1 MNEVSGIKEKIFK
14 LLIGNLPKSDRG
26 IEMIKVLIADDE
38 YIMRQG
44 LKYII
49 NWEDEG
55 YEIVGEASNG
65 QEAFA
70 LTQELCP
77 HIVICDIV
85 MPVLDGVDFSQLIH
99 ENYPNIQLIILSGYD
114 KFEYVKN
121 TLMNGAVDYILKPT
135 LTPDGMRSTLKK
147 ASERIPGYCLDEKDK
162 GNSLGRSI
170 ERYLIGQDQEL
181 PAERLSQQFQYG
193 CYQLYAV
200 NIKKENT
207 ARVRNLQA
215 VSITKVLYQKI
226 ERELQEFKNVH
237 YLQMMLR
244 EEVACILLNYD
255 ESSSVKVMMQ
265 LKQLNDKL
273 LDICSSLLGVCSRR
287 FVSYRQLYDIYQRDI
302 SENVDKAFYY
312 PNMKLLMAEDL
323 EKDSKTAKKERF
335 DFAAYNHM
343 LNCKQYEN
351 AAELLMDYGSR
362 CIKAK
367 ADVYGLKNQMKNMIY
382 HFMEYL
388 ELPDSD
394 MEEKRYE
401 FFSRLNQTAYSVEF
415 TEAVRDILGQLV
427 ALSGVGK
434 EPNADR
440 MERLLYYIAENYRED
455 LKLSDLSEA
464 FNMNYYYLSAYFNQ
478 EMKESFSDYL
488 NRIRIRQACSLL
500 EETNMPISEVGSEVG
515 YSDHSYFCRVFKK
528 ITGRTPSEWKKLQQ
542 R

>member
-1 MNEVSGIKEKIFK
+1 MISSP
-14 LLIGNLPKSDRG
+14 LIVARS

-55 YEIVGEASNG
+55 FEIVGEASNG
-65 QEAFA
+65 QEALK

-121 TLMNGAVDYILKPT
+121 TLINGAVDYILKPT

-147 ASERIPGYCLDEKDK
+147 ALERIPGYCLDEKEK

-170 ERYLIGQDQEL
+170 ERYLIGQDKEL
-181 PAERLSQQFQYG
+181 PVETLSKQFQYG
-193 CYQLYAV
+193 CYQFYAV

-207 ARVRNLQA
+207 ARARNLQS

-226 ERELQEFKNVH
+226 ERELQDFKNVN

-255 ESSSVKVMMQ
+255 ESSYVKVMMQ
-265 LKQLNDKL
+265 LKLLNDKL
-273 LDICSSLLGVCSRR
+273 LNICGSLLGVCSRR
-287 FVSYRQLYDIYQRDI
+287 FISYHQLYDIYQRDI

-323 EKDSKTAKKERF
+323 EQDTRSGKKERF
-335 DFAAYNHM
+335 DFTAYNHM
-343 LNCKQYEN
+343 LSGKQYEN
-351 AAELLMDYGSR
+351 AADLLIDYGDR
-362 CIKAK
+362 CVKAK

-394 MEEKRYE
+394 MEEKRYD
-401 FFSRLNQTAYSVEF
+401 FFSRINQAAYSVEF
-415 TEAVRDILGQLV
+415 TETVKDILGELV
-427 ALSGVGK
+427 ALSSAGK
-434 EPNADR
+434 EPNADL
-440 MERLLYYIAENYRED
+440 MEKLLYYIAQNYKED
-455 LKLSDLSEA
+455 LKLVDLSDV

-488 NRIRIRQACSLL
+488 NRIRIRQACNLL
-500 EETNMPISEVGSEVG
+500 EGTNMPISQVGSEVG

-528 ITGRTPSEWKKLQQ
+528 ITGRTPSEWKKLQ
-542 R
+542 RH

>member
-1 MNEVSGIKEKIFK
+1 MKKPFK
-14 LLIGNLPKSDRG
+14 LLIGNPPKSNRG

-170 ERYLIGQDQEL
+170 ERFLIGQDQEL
-181 PAERLSQQFQYG
+181 PAERLSQQFQHG

-207 ARVRNLQA
+207 ARARNLQA

-335 DFAAYNHM
+335 DFAAY
-343 LNCKQYEN
+343 K
-351 AAELLMDYGSR
+351 DRKST
-362 CIKAK
+362 
-367 ADVYGLKNQMKNMIY
+367 
-382 HFMEYL
+382 
-388 ELPDSD
+388 
-394 MEEKRYE
+394 
-401 FFSRLNQTAYSVEF
+401 RLNS
-415 TEAVRDILGQLV
+415 
-427 ALSGVGK
+427 SHPK
-434 EPNADR
+434 
-440 MERLLYYIAENYRED
+440 
-455 LKLSDLSEA
+455 
-464 FNMNYYYLSAYFNQ
+464 
-478 EMKESFSDYL
+478 
-488 NRIRIRQACSLL
+488 
-500 EETNMPISEVGSEVG
+500 
-515 YSDHSYFCRVFKK
+515 
-528 ITGRTPSEWKKLQQ
+528 
-542 R
+542 